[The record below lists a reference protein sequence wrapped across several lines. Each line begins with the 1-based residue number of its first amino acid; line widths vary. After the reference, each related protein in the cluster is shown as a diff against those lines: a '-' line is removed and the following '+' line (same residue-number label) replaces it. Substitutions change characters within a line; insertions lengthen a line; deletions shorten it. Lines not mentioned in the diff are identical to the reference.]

1 MKTYKFNKEDVIK
14 CKMTTL
20 YEVKS
25 TSLGEAKALI
35 VNGEGEQVGLMF
47 TEADVLDEGGIKH
60 AKNS

>member
-47 TEADVLDEGGIKH
+47 TEADVLDEGGIKY